1 MLPQQRRSRRSV
13 MHCPFFARVKSI
25 CRLCER
31 WLRRVC
37 RVRRM
42 WAPQTH
48 APYRILN
55 RLAIASRYSPLP
67 TALVS

>member
-1 MLPQQRRSRRSV
+1 MLHQQRRSRQSV

-25 CRLCER
+25 CRLYQR
-31 WLRRVC
+31 GLRRV
-37 RVRRM
+37 RRMWRM